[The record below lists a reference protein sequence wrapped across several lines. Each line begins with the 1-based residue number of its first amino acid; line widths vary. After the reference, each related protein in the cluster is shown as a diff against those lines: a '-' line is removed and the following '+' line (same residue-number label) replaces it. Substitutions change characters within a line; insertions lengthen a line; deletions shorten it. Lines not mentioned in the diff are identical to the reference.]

1 MTFREILHYGERV
14 LLEAGIEDA
23 RADAWYLMEN
33 VFGISRSEYLL
44 SMQEQ
49 ADPAALCT
57 YEELVQRRKS
67 RIPLQHILG
76 KAWFGGLCFRV
87 TEDVLIPRPETEL
100 LVEEALAFL
109 DRCRKTQETE
119 LTRQVLDLCTGSGC
133 IAICLSLRQNYAAV
147 SASDISEKALC
158 VAKENA
164 AASGADVHF
173 IQSDLF
179 GDLPGRYC
187 MIVSNPPYIPR
198 KDIEDLAPEVRL
210 HDPRTALDGGED
222 GLDFYR
228 RIILEAPQHL
238 VNGGGLLLEIGSDQ
252 AEAVSGMLERRG
264 FSGIRVCRDLAGHD
278 RVVQAR
284 LERKYQERN

>member
-87 TEDVLIPRPETEL
+87 TEDVLIPRPETEI
-100 LVEEALAFL
+100 LVEEALDFL
-109 DRCRKTQETE
+109 DRCRKAQETDM
-119 LTRQVLDLCTGSGC
+119 TRQVLDLCTGSGC
-133 IAICLSLRQNYAAV
+133 IAICLSLRQHYAAV

-164 AASGADVHF
+164 AASGADVH
-173 IQSDLF
+173 
-179 GDLPGRYC
+179 
-187 MIVSNPPYIPR
+187 NPPYIPR